1 MPADEMGTETP
12 ALFTPITLRSVTA
25 RNRIVTSPMCQ
36 YNSLDG
42 MPWDWQMVEFGK
54 YAVGGAG
61 IVFGEETK
69 VEARGR
75 STYNDAGIWDDRHI
89 IGYRRITE
97 FIKQMGAVPAIQL
110 GHSGRKVSMKGPEYG
125 RDILD
130 ADDAFLRAR
139 MVWPAVSAS
148 AVPDQPDHPTP
159 REMDRDD
166 IATVIKAWADG
177 ARRAVECGYEILEI
191 HGAHGYLIQQFLSP
205 VSNHRTDAYGGEL
218 EGRMRFALELTEAVR
233 AQWPQD
239 KPLFFRVSSVEGPRG
254 EWSMEDTV
262 TLARELK
269 ERGVD
274 VIDCSTGGI
283 KGGNSTMPLVP
294 RVPGHQV
301 GYAARVKEEVE
312 ITTVAVGL
320 ITDPHHANDIIT
332 EGSAD
337 MVALARGVMDD
348 PNWTYHAALALD
360 LDDPFAVLPP
370 SYAFRLSERNR
381 TMSGYPPGSD
391 VEIPYSPTESV
402 PYQWPPYYLPAG
414 V

>member
-1 MPADEMGTETP
+1 
-12 ALFTPITLRSVTA
+12 
-25 RNRIVTSPMCQ
+25 
-36 YNSLDG
+36 
-42 MPWDWQMVEFGK
+42 
-54 YAVGGAG
+54 
-61 IVFGEETK
+61 
-69 VEARGR
+69 
-75 STYNDAGIWDDRHI
+75 
-89 IGYRRITE
+89 
-97 FIKQMGAVPAIQL
+97 
-110 GHSGRKVSMKGPEYG
+110 
-125 RDILD
+125 
-130 ADDAFLRAR
+130 
-139 MVWPAVSAS
+139 
-148 AVPDQPDHPTP
+148 
-159 REMDRDD
+159 MDRDD

-205 VSNHRTDAYGGEL
+205 VSNHRTDAYGGDL

-262 TLARELK
+262 ALARQLK

-320 ITDPHHANDIIT
+320 ITDPHHANDIVA

-337 MVALARGVMDD
+337 MVALARGVMHD
-348 PNWTYHAALALD
+348 PNWAYHAALALE

-381 TMSGYPPGSD
+381 TMSGYPPGSE

-402 PYQWPPYYLPAG
+402 PYEWPPYYLPAG